1 MYLVFYF
8 LHLAFPLIGR
18 DRRQSESRVSEI
30 ARDPRF
36 SVLYRPRS
44 CDSLIAENKE
54 RLYFI

>member
-1 MYLVFYF
+1 
-8 LHLAFPLIGR
+8 LIGR

-54 RLYFI
+54 RLYFV